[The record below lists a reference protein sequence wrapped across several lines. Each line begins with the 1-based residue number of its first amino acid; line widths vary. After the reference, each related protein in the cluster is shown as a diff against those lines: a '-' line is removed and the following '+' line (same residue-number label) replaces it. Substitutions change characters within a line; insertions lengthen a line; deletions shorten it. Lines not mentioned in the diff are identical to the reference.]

1 MTTLTSSGFQMVTGN
16 IQRLSI
22 TTPEGLVYDPDYD
35 VLYVCEFVSFFWLLI
50 NPLGANPTKCSN
62 TTLSSNSSIRVAEL
76 FECVWQFCRVGA

>member
-35 VLYVCEFVSFFWLLI
+35 VLYVCEFVSFFLAF
-50 NPLGANPTKCSN
+50 N
-62 TTLSSNSSIRVAEL
+62 
-76 FECVWQFCRVGA
+76 